1 MKKTVLNIEGMTCSA
16 CSNGLEKY
24 LNKQKGIHRAEVNL
38 VMATALI
45 EYDDNLTIE
54 DLNKMVQGAGFKSL
68 GERNDKK
75 EKRNELKKVIIFSIL
90 GIVLMYISMGAMINL
105 PVPQIIDMNKNPII
119 YSIVIAILSFTFL
132 IYGFDIIKN
141 GIKNIIHKMP
151 NMDSLVGIGVIVNF
165 LYSLWN
171 TILVFQG
178 QTHMVHHLYFES
190 SAIIILF
197 VKIGRYIDGKNKNKA
212 VDSIKNL
219 VTITP
224 KNGTILKD
232 GNEKTVTI
240 NEIEKGDIVICKPGE
255 KIAVDGKVTKGET
268 HTDESFITGES
279 KPVTKKVGSKVLAGS
294 INYDGYIEY
303 EAERIGKDSS
313 ISQIVNL
320 VVEATNTKAPIARLA
335 DKISGY
341 FVPAIFLIAILSFI
355 LNLAIY
361 NEIDKAILSLVSVLV
376 VACPCALGLATP
388 LAMIVAIG
396 NCSKRGVLIKSSESI
411 EALKHIDT
419 IVFDKTGTL
428 TEGKLSIVD
437 GEYTKEN
444 MKILQSLEAMS
455 NHPIAKSMVNYRI
468 EKEFK
473 SENKESNIDKNGKAN
488 TEKITNENQ
497 KKDKEQV
504 DKKHLY
510 EIKEFKDI
518 PGKGIQG
525 KINGKTYYAGNQKL
539 LNEKNIKNIYAEKEL
554 EYSKKGESIVYLFDE
569 KEVLAI
575 VGLSDKIK
583 DNMEEII
590 QKIKENGYKVIML
603 TGDNET
609 TAKAIA
615 KKLNIEEVISNVSP
629 KEKQDKIKE
638 INKNNSCLM
647 VGDGIN
653 DSPALKTATVGISV
667 ANGTDM
673 SADSADIILL
683 KDNMNL
689 ILEILNIGKKT
700 IRIVKQ
706 NLFWALFYNICMIPL
721 AMGILPVSLNPMIAS
736 LAMTF
741 SSLTVVLNSLRLSF
755 REMPK

>member
-1 MKKTVLNIEGMTCSA
+1 MKKIVLNIEGMTCSA

-45 EYDDNLTIE
+45 EYDDNLKIE

-90 GIVLMYISMGAMINL
+90 GIILMYISMGAMINL
-105 PVPQIIDMNKNPII
+105 PVPEIIDMNKNPII

-141 GIKNIIHKMP
+141 GVKNIIHKMP

-178 QTHMVHHLYFES
+178 QTQMVHNLYFES

-232 GNEKTVTI
+232 GEEKTVTI
-240 NEIEKGDIVICKPGE
+240 NEIEKGDIVVCKPGE

-341 FVPAIFLIAILSFI
+341 FVPIIFLIAIISFI

-361 NEIDKAILSLVSVLV
+361 SEIDKAILSLVSVLV

-388 LAMIVAIG
+388 LAMVVAIG

-428 TEGKLSIVD
+428 TEGKLSIVE

-444 MKILQSLEAMS
+444 IKILQSLEVMS
-455 NHPIAKSMVNYRI
+455 NHPIAKSIVNYNT
-468 EKEFK
+468 ETLLENENNQKQLYEVKEFK
-473 SENKESNIDKNGKAN
+473 E
-488 TEKITNENQ
+488 
-497 KKDKEQV
+497 
-504 DKKHLY
+504 
-510 EIKEFKDI
+510 I

-525 KINGKTYYAGNQKL
+525 NINGKTYYAGNQKL
-539 LNEKNIKNIYAEKEL
+539 LNEKNIKNIYEEKEL

-583 DNMEEII
+583 ENMEEII

-609 TAKAIA
+609 TAKTIA

-689 ILEILNIGKKT
+689 ILELLNIGKKT

-721 AMGILPVSLNPMIAS
+721 AMGILPISLNPMIAS

-741 SSLTVVLNSLRLSF
+741 SSLTVVLNSLRLGTCQIVS
-755 REMPK
+755 K

>member
-1 MKKTVLNIEGMTCSA
+1 MKKIVLNIEGMTCSA

-24 LNKQKGIHRAEVNL
+24 LNKQKGIEKAEVNL

-45 EYDDNLTIE
+45 EYDDSLKIE
-54 DLNKMVQGAGFKSL
+54 DLNKMVQEAGFKSL
-68 GERNDKK
+68 GEKNDKK
-75 EKRNELKKVIIFSIL
+75 ENKNKLTKVIIFSIL
-90 GIVLMYISMGAMINL
+90 GIILMYISMGAMINL
-105 PVPQIIDMNKNPII
+105 PVPEIIDMNKNPII
-119 YSIVIAILSFTFL
+119 YSIVIAILSFIFL
-132 IYGFDIIKN
+132 IYGLDIIKN

-178 QTHMVHHLYFES
+178 ETHMVHHLYFES

-197 VKIGRYIDGKNKNKA
+197 VKIGRYIDSRNKSKA
-212 VDSIKNL
+212 VDNIRNL

-224 KNGTILKD
+224 KNGTILKE
-232 GNEKTVTI
+232 GKEITVTI
-240 NEIEKGDIVICKPGE
+240 NEIKKGDIVVCKPGE
-255 KIAVDGKVTKGET
+255 KIAVDGKVVKGET

-279 KPVTKKVGSKVLAGS
+279 KPVSKKVGSNVLAGS

-341 FVPAIFLIAILSFI
+341 FVPIIFLIAVISFL
-355 LNLAIY
+355 LNLILQ

-388 LAMIVAIG
+388 LAMVVAIG
-396 NCSKRGVLIKSSESI
+396 NCSKKGILVKSSESI
-411 EALKHIDT
+411 EALKHVDT

-428 TEGKLSIVD
+428 TQGKLSIID
-437 GEYTKEN
+437 GEYTDES
-444 MKILQSLEAMS
+444 MKILQSLEANS
-455 NHPIAKSMVNYRI
+455 NHPIAKSITKNMK
-468 EKEFK
+468 EKYEV
-473 SENKESNIDKNGKAN
+473 
-488 TEKITNENQ
+488 
-497 KKDKEQV
+497 KD
-504 DKKHLY
+504 
-510 EIKEFKDI
+510 FKDI

-525 KINGKTYYAGNQKL
+525 NINGKVYFVGNKKL
-539 LNEKNIKNIYAEKEL
+539 LEEKQIENIYEEKEL

-575 VGLSDKIK
+575 VGLADKIK
-583 DNMEEII
+583 DDMKSVIA
-590 QKIKENGYKVIML
+590 KIKEKGYRVIML
-603 TGDNET
+603 TGDNEV
-609 TAKAIA
+609 TAKTIA
-615 KKLNIEEVISNVSP
+615 ERLDIEEVISNVSP

-647 VGDGIN
+647 IGDGIN
-653 DSPALKTATVGISV
+653 DSPALKTATVGVSV
-667 ANGTDM
+667 ANGTDI

-689 ILEILNIGKKT
+689 VLNLLSIGKKT

-721 AMGILPVSLNPMIAS
+721 AMGILPISLNPMIAS

-741 SSLTVVLNSLRLSF
+741 SSFTVVVNSLRLL
-755 REMPK
+755 K

>member
-1 MKKTVLNIEGMTCSA
+1 MKKTILNIEGMTCSA

-45 EYDDNLTIE
+45 EYDDNLKIE

-75 EKRNELKKVIIFSIL
+75 EKRNELKKIIIFSIL
-90 GIVLMYISMGAMINL
+90 GIILMYISMGAMINL
-105 PVPQIIDMNKNPII
+105 PVPEIIYMNKNPII
-119 YSIVIAILSFTFL
+119 YSIVIAVLSFTFL

-178 QTHMVHHLYFES
+178 QTQLVHHLYFES

-232 GNEKTVTI
+232 GKEKTVTI
-240 NEIEKGDIVICKPGE
+240 NEIEKGDIVVCKPGE

-341 FVPAIFLIAILSFI
+341 FVPIIFLIAIISFI

-361 NEIDKAILSLVSVLV
+361 SEIDKAILSLVSVLV

-388 LAMIVAIG
+388 LAMVVAIG

-411 EALKHIDT
+411 EALKHIYT

-444 MKILQSLEAMS
+444 IKILQSLEAMS
-455 NHPIAKSMVNYRI
+455 NHPIAKGIVNSDMNKNFY
-468 EKEFK
+468 EVKEFK
-473 SENKESNIDKNGKAN
+473 E
-488 TEKITNENQ
+488 
-497 KKDKEQV
+497 
-504 DKKHLY
+504 
-510 EIKEFKDI
+510 I

-525 KINGKTYYAGNQKL
+525 NINGKTYYAGNQKL
-539 LNEKNIKNIYAEKEL
+539 LNEKNIKNIYEGKEL

-583 DNMEEII
+583 ENMEEII

-689 ILEILNIGKKT
+689 ILELLNIGKKT

-721 AMGILPVSLNPMIAS
+721 AMGILPISLNPMIAS

-741 SSLTVVLNSLRLSF
+741 SSLTVVLNSLRLGGSVGDVPNRF
-755 REMPK
+755 KMTQKGTDL

>member
-1 MKKTVLNIEGMTCSA
+1 MKKTILNIEGMTCSA

-45 EYDDNLTIE
+45 EYDDNLKIE

-90 GIVLMYISMGAMINL
+90 GIILMYISMGAMINL
-105 PVPQIIDMNKNPII
+105 PVPEIINMNKNPNI
-119 YSIVIAILSFTFL
+119 YSIVIAVLSFTFL

-178 QTHMVHHLYFES
+178 QTQMVHHLYFES

-232 GNEKTVTI
+232 GEEKTVTI
-240 NEIEKGDIVICKPGE
+240 NEIEKGDIVVCKPGE

-279 KPVTKKVGSKVLAGS
+279 KPVTKKIGSKVLAGS

-341 FVPAIFLIAILSFI
+341 FVPIIFLIAIISFI

-361 NEIDKAILSLVSVLV
+361 SEIDKAILSLVSVLV

-388 LAMIVAIG
+388 LAMVVAIG

-428 TEGKLSIVD
+428 TEGKLSIVE

-444 MKILQSLEAMS
+444 IKILQSLEVMS
-455 NHPIAKSMVNYRI
+455 NHPIAKGIVNSNMNKNFY
-468 EKEFK
+468 EVKEFK
-473 SENKESNIDKNGKAN
+473 E
-488 TEKITNENQ
+488 
-497 KKDKEQV
+497 
-504 DKKHLY
+504 
-510 EIKEFKDI
+510 I

-525 KINGKTYYAGNQKL
+525 NINGKTYYAGNQKL
-539 LNEKNIKNIYAEKEL
+539 LNEKNIKNIYEEKEL

-583 DNMEEII
+583 ENMEEII
-590 QKIKENGYKVIML
+590 QKIKENGYKAIML

-609 TAKAIA
+609 TAKTIA

-638 INKNNSCLM
+638 INKNNYCLM

-689 ILEILNIGKKT
+689 ILELLNIGKKT

-721 AMGILPVSLNPMIAS
+721 AMGILPISLNPMIAS

-741 SSLTVVLNSLRLSF
+741 SSLTVVLNSLRLGTGQIVS
-755 REMPK
+755 K